1 MIEGRS
7 GETPLFRLL
16 CVLLLSATGG
26 CSSTSTDF
34 GQPLSIT
41 LTADRDVAVAGVD
54 TVTFRYDAAGTDLVG
69 IVLNFG
75 DGQVDSL
82 SAQGATTAGAT
93 REHLYSDPGTFFA
106 VAEVLE
112 AFGGSLADTVVIEV
126 RSP

>member
-1 MIEGRS
+1 MIEGTS
-7 GETPLFRLL
+7 GETHLFRLL
-16 CVLLLSATGG
+16 GVLLFCAAGG

-69 IVLNFG
+69 IVLDFG

-93 REHLYSDPGTFFA
+93 REHVYADPGTFFA

-126 RSP
+126 QSP